1 MTLRS
6 TLVASASMAL
16 LGAGAAVAP
25 SLAGAAI
32 PVKPVQVYAG
42 TALVSLDPAVTTPLG
57 LSVEGRP
64 PSRNPGNKFGLKAAG
79 VKVKVVGGVMRL
91 RGTLR
96 GQIRTV
102 GGFALTRPD
111 PVVPGV
117 APTKTKVTFNWPSY
131 SFGSGRKVSTIL
143 GVQSEWGDRSTWFKF
158 ALPAGSVKI
167 SAAGTLTVKNA
178 PLSLTAV
185 GAAGMNAVF
194 GNGAAPFVAGQQI
207 GTTTLTTRWYLP
219 GARRARR

>member
-6 TLVASASMAL
+6 ALVASASMAL

-42 TALVSLDPAVTTPLG
+42 TALVSIDPAVITPLG
-57 LSVEGRP
+57 ISVEGRP
-64 PSRNPGNKFGLKAAG
+64 PSRNPGNRFGLKPAG
-79 VKVKVVGGVMRL
+79 VKMKVVGGVMRL
-91 RGTLR
+91 RGTPK

-117 APTKTKVTFNWPSY
+117 APSKTKVTFNWPSY
-131 SFGSGRKVSTIL
+131 SFGSGPKVSTIL
-143 GVQSEWGDRSTWFKF
+143 GVQSEWGNRSTWFKF
-158 ALPAGSVKI
+158 SLPAGTVKI
-167 SAAGTLTVKNA
+167 SAAGTLTVKNV
-178 PLSLTAV
+178 PLALTAV

-194 GNGAAPFVAGQQI
+194 GNGAAPFTAGQVV
-207 GTTTLTTRWYLP
+207 GTTSITTRWYLP
-219 GARRARR
+219 TPAPARR

>member
-1 MTLRS
+1 
-6 TLVASASMAL
+6 MAL

-42 TALVSLDPAVTTPLG
+42 TALVSIDPAVMTPLG
-57 LSVEGRP
+57 ITVEARP
-64 PSRNPGNKFGLKAAG
+64 PSRNPGNRFGLKPAG
-79 VKVKVVGGVMRL
+79 VKMKVVGGVMRL
-91 RGTLR
+91 RGTLK

-111 PVVPGV
+111 PVVPP
-117 APTKTKVTFNWPSY
+117 ATPTTSKVTFNWPSY
-131 SFGSGRKVSTIL
+131 SFGSGPKVSTIL

-158 ALPAGSVKI
+158 NLPAGTVKI

-178 PLSLTAV
+178 PLALTAV
-185 GAAGMNAVF
+185 GAAGMNTVF
-194 GNGAAPFVAGQQI
+194 GNGAAPFVAGQTV

-219 GARRARR
+219 KPGGARR

>member
-6 TLVASASMAL
+6 ALVASASTAL

-32 PVKPVQVYAG
+32 PVKPVQVYSG
-42 TALVSLDPAVTTPLG
+42 TAIVSIDPAVMTPLG
-57 LSVEGRP
+57 ITVEGRP
-64 PSRNPGNKFGLKAAG
+64 PSRNPGNRFGLKPAG
-79 VKVKVVGGVMRL
+79 VKMRVVGGVMRL

-102 GGFALTRPD
+102 GGWALTRPD

-131 SFGSGRKVSTIL
+131 GFGSGPKISTIL

-158 ALPAGSVKI
+158 NLPAGTVKI

-178 PLSLTAV
+178 PLALTAV

-194 GNGAAPFVAGQQI
+194 GNGGAPFVAGQPV
-207 GTTTLTTRWYLP
+207 GTTTVTTRWYVP
-219 GARRARR
+219 RSGGASR